1 MNHRNHPGGICNYL
15 SLSYPCC
22 NWTIVLNKE
31 TYRSE
36 REMYSVSEV
45 TGGGTG
51 IFKVILIT
59 ILFDG
64 GASNN

>member
-45 TGGGTG
+45 TGGTG
-51 IFKVILIT
+51 SFKVILIT